1 MSSNSCFAFEITKKV
16 LLLGLLEVSEE
27 EEGRLLSYLVSM
39 QTKEDRLGL
48 AAIPSPVAPHYIA
61 ALDLLFIPSSSAL
74 QFP

>member
-16 LLLGLLEVSEE
+16 LLLGLEVSE

-61 ALDLLFIPSSSAL
+61 ALDLLFILSSSAL